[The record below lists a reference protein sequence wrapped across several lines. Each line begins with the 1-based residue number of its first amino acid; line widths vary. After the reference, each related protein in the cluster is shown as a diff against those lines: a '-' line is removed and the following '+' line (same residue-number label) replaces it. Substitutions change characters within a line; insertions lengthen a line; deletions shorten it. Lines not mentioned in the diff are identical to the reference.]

1 MTFRIS
7 SSAATSTTG
16 LGYTPAGPCE
26 RVAAVVGRL
35 DFQTALYPIRI
46 TLCFATVTLP
56 QQVPA
61 LTRPVARRE
70 YLLVEPEGRDDL
82 RDYTGERAFRL
93 VSINS
98 TAGRVVVPET
108 GEALWTG
115 LAPTVASTG

>member
-1 MTFRIS
+1 MTFWIS

-16 LGYTPAGPCE
+16 PGYTPAGACE
-26 RVAAVVGRL
+26 RVAAVVGQL

-46 TLCFATVTLP
+46 TVCLATVTLP
-56 QQVPA
+56 QQVRA

-82 RDYTGERAFRL
+82 RDYTGERAFRF

-98 TAGRVVVPET
+98 TAGRVVVPGT
-108 GEALWTG
+108 GEAVWTG
-115 LAPTVASTG
+115 FAGST